1 MATFRVVIAG
11 AGNIGTALA
20 AHLAIDKDVSVSV
33 IDPSEQALR
42 RFSGLNLP
50 AKTHLLDHPEQ
61 MSLLLQ
67 DADVVVAATPERAIP
82 EIARAANEAKT
93 HFLDFSPLH
102 ETARHVLEPLAQER
116 VVLNG
121 CGVSP
126 GIMENI
132 AHGLLDELAP
142 VSDLTV
148 RVGAVPRNPTNRLG
162 YGLIWDIDGL
172 INEYT
177 RPCDALRDGQVLQLS
192 PLEDLEHV
200 VLNGVRYEAFTT
212 SQGLKDLDMFR
223 HAGVDNVTF
232 KTLRYPGHLDYM
244 RFLLDD
250 MGLKKRR
257 DMLRSL
263 LSNGLPIIEDD
274 ILVVF
279 VTASGPRGTR
289 SAEASRSYSFIRP
302 ATLAACNTM
311 TSVAAGY
318 AASLLEMLQHGE
330 LGDHGFVQHHAVPS
344 GRLLESHYL
353 APMMA

>member
-232 KTLRYPGHLDYM
+232 KTLRYPGHLD
-244 RFLLDD
+244 
-250 MGLKKRR
+250 
-257 DMLRSL
+257 
-263 LSNGLPIIEDD
+263 